1 MLPILVG
8 GVSPTNGTGASPLPT
23 ALAKEVCVADSSRQA
38 GVVRVSYHTP
48 LQGSTRLQVLLPSL
62 SLFMGWISLKP
73 WLLS

>member
-1 MLPILVG
+1 MR
-8 GVSPTNGTGASPLPT
+8 GVAPTNETGASPLPT
-23 ALAKEVCVADSSRQA
+23 ALAKEVRVADASRQS

-62 SLFMGWISLKP
+62 SLLMGWISLKP